1 VATYH
6 RRTPKVGVIDLGLE
20 GPTGFPEREL
30 GFAVRWWAAPTGVRK
45 AIRATPIAGVV
56 VQLEAQSVNSA
67 ASIIRS
73 VARENRNLNV
83 WLAISSPG
91 IVVLAKVVS
100 AVRLGSGANDTIQV
114 LTPRELEVLTG
125 IRGGS
130 TNQAIAALLGVSLS
144 TVKRHVEHILLKLE
158 AKNRAEAAARFRRQ
172 S

>member
-1 VATYH
+1 
-6 RRTPKVGVIDLGLE
+6 
-20 GPTGFPEREL
+20 
-30 GFAVRWWAAPTGVRK
+30 
-45 AIRATPIAGVV
+45 
-56 VQLEAQSVNSA
+56 
-67 ASIIRS
+67 
-73 VARENRNLNV
+73 LNV